1 MRITLIVDCGD
12 CKVRD
17 TACADCVVTVLLG
30 SPGRQTEGGVRAGSW
45 PSKIDIDQE
54 ELGAMDVL
62 ADVGLVPRLRL
73 VVDEDAS
80 LDSASLSVRDKATEQ
95 QAV

>member
-1 MRITLIVDCGD
+1 MIVDCSD

-17 TACADCVVTVLLG
+17 IACADCVVTVLLG
-30 SPGRQTEGGVRAGSW
+30 PPGLPVDEGIRVGSW
-45 PSKIDIDQE
+45 PPKIDIDQE

-73 VVDEDAS
+73 VVDENS
-80 LDSASLSVRDKATEQ
+80 TLDDASLSVRDKATDQ